1 MPLLPRGITAFTEVL
16 KGLIL
21 TICSV
26 TQSGALEGVT
36 RVNVKSKNKKEEE
49 STEPLLKQR
58 ENSHEYD

>member
-1 MPLLPRGITAFTEVL
+1 MAFSSVVR
-16 KGLIL
+16 GLIL

-36 RVNVKSKNKKEEE
+36 RVNVKSKNKREEE